1 MTSFIGDLLSN
12 NFFEK
17 CVNDSFLNLNC
28 VLGSSSFGMSILV
41 VSFNCFAFY
50 KLFKFFHKVNFE
62 TSLILLN
69 IIELLIIQLLII
81 TCYAILIICF
91 NFVQIGMLT
100 WIIRK
105 FNILLKNP
113 LKFFKKNKSFVFLN
127 IINIL
132 LFIYYIVLLFIK
144 DSFDYNY
151 PVILFHSFLS
161 LFCSC
166 ILVIKCCSLINKIKG
181 FIISEKKSIQIVN
194 DLPNEKNNELLLNKE
209 NQGSNNTQEFIF
221 YCKREKQI
229 KPLYKINFICTFLE
243 FSLVLSVGFVSSIDF
258 EKVSYKIIPESVMS
272 HIFYYLFIFVCIIN
286 TFTNFFCFYW
296 MIKSQYKINPET
308 KNKFMTNK
316 YLKKQKMEIDND
328 KDEPNIIEEII
339 EEDLDNENNNKFEDD
354 EFNSFEDLFIDNQNN
369 NKNCEPDLV
378 KPNDDIFS
386 DDSFEKNGKENIE
399 YLNNEI
405 NKRESIDLDID
416 SRKGINRV
424 SQATISI
431 QNEEK

>member
-17 CVNDSFLNLNC
+17 CVNESFVNLNC
-28 VLGSSSFGMSILV
+28 ILGSSSFGISIFV
-41 VSFNCFAFY
+41 VSLNCYAFY

-69 IIELLIIQLLII
+69 IIQLIIIQLLII

-91 NFVQIGMLT
+91 NFVQVGMLT

-113 LKFFKKNKSFVFLN
+113 LKFLKKNKTFVFLN

-144 DSFDYNY
+144 DSVDYNY
-151 PVILFHSFLS
+151 PVILLHSFFS
-161 LFCSC
+161 LFCSF
-166 ILVIKCCSLINKIKG
+166 ILVIYSCSLINKIKR
-181 FIISEKKSIQIVN
+181 FITSEKKIFQIVIDSPKEN
-194 DLPNEKNNELLLNKE
+194 NNELLINKE
-209 NQGSNNTQEFIF
+209 NEESNNNQEFIF

-229 KPLYKINFICTFLE
+229 QPLYKINFICIFLE
-243 FSLVLSVGFVSSIDF
+243 FSLVLSVRFVSSIDF
-258 EKVSYKIIPESVMS
+258 QKVSYKIIPESVMS
-272 HIFYYLFIFVCIIN
+272 HIFYYLFIFICIIN
-286 TFTNFFCFYW
+286 TLTNFFCFFW
-296 MIKSQYKINPET
+296 RIKRQYQINPVA

-316 YLKKQKMEIDND
+316 YLKKQKMEIDANRND
-328 KDEPNIIEEII
+328 HDIIEEII
-339 EEDLDNENNNKFEDD
+339 EDDIDKENNNKSIDN
-354 EFNSFEDLFIDNQNN
+354 EFNSSFEDLFIDNQNN
-369 NKNCEPDLV
+369 IKNCEPDLE
-378 KPNDDIFS
+378 KSNDLFS
-386 DDSFEKNGKENIE
+386 EDSFGKNAKENIE

-405 NKRESIDLDID
+405 NKRESINID
-416 SRKGINRV
+416 FDSQNGINRV
-424 SQATISI
+424 SQNTLSI